1 MGETVPEKGVEN
13 REGRVDTTETPAVA
27 AQAGVP
33 LTPGGEQEVKM
44 WTEFIEEEKTRYTI
58 SSFEKEGMIFKLR
71 LVKTRY
77 PIYPYMNH
85 VSTVYEIVWDG
96 TDWVEVERKVI
107 RDSWCGTG
115 TEHIATV
122 RVEEVIPETPWYFDT
137 EELKRM
143 VEEYGVREVMEMIVE
158 ELAEWAFS
166 AIGD

>member
-1 MGETVPEKGVEN
+1 MAKVPEKGAEN
-13 REGRVDTTETPAVA
+13 MEGREASAETPAAA

-33 LTPGGEQEVKM
+33 LTPGGGQDVKM
-44 WTEFIEEEKTRYTI
+44 WTEFVEEEKTRYTI
-58 SSFEKEGMIFKLR
+58 SSFEKEGIIFKLR

-85 VSTVYEIVWDG
+85 VSTVYEVSWDG

-122 RVEEVIPETPWYFDT
+122 RIEEVIPETPWYFDLGEL
-137 EELKRM
+137 EEKVKRF
-143 VEEYGVREVMEMIVE
+143 GVREVMEMIVE
-158 ELAEWAFS
+158 ELAERAFS